1 MIEESYCSLE
11 LCEKVK
17 KLKIEDLECRSY
29 YLDKLSDGKWRLI
42 HLKEDGLMLQ
52 QKEYYYEQDVIV
64 ACPTHQTLKNWFRK
78 RHGIYIVDNE
88 PVDYNHWYC
97 TILWTDNEGVLQREE
112 LTPTDDYDKAV
123 DFALIRALT
132 KITNDGKTEKTQ
144 G

>member
-1 MIEESYCSLE
+1 MILIVEILINTKKSLI
-11 LCEKVK
+11 LCMGDFMINK
-17 KLKIEDLECRSY
+17 
-29 YLDKLSDGKWRLI
+29 
-42 HLKEDGLMLQ
+42 
-52 QKEYYYEQDVIV
+52 
-64 ACPTHQTLKNWFRK
+64 K

-112 LTPTDDYDKAV
+112 LTPTDDYNKAV